1 MSSSFDI
8 LCKYTAFSR
17 YGKGIVL
24 KLCSSDKNIVE
35 SSHFSEILCTFEAD
49 FHFGEPLAPMEDFQ
63 DIVGKTEA
71 FAIIRVQ
78 PKA

>member
-24 KLCSSDKNIVE
+24 KLCSSDKNIAE
-35 SSHFSEILCTFEAD
+35 SFFVSDNICTFEAD
-49 FHFGEPLAPMEDFQ
+49 FHSGEPLAPQEDFQ

>member
-1 MSSSFDI
+1 M
-8 LCKYTAFSR
+8 
-17 YGKGIVL
+17 L
-24 KLCSSDKNIVE
+24 KSCSSDKNIAE
-35 SSHFSEILCTFEAD
+35 SFLFSDIIRTFEAD
-49 FHFGEPLAPMEDFQ
+49 FHFGGPLAPMEDFQ